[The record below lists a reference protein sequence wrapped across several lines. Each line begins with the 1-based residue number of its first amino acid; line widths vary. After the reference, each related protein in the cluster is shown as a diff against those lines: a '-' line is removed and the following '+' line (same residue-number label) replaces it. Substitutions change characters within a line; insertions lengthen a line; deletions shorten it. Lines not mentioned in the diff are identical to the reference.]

1 MSSCVKIE
9 IAGDVWIAGVG
20 KKNGCER
27 ARASSFRF
35 LSLQKY
41 HTLSVYFLFQYVALV
56 LVPVCFLFVF
66 AFHFSIL
73 ESIPQSR
80 EFKPEEKED
89 EGTIT

>member
-1 MSSCVKIE
+1 MHGLQALGE
-9 IAGDVWIAGVG
+9 
-20 KKNGCER
+20 KNCER

-41 HTLSVYFLFQYVALV
+41 HTLSVYFLFQYFTLV
-56 LVPVCFLFVF
+56 LVLVGFLFVF
-66 AFHFSIL
+66 AFHFTVL
-73 ESIPQSR
+73 ESLPQSR

>member
-1 MSSCVKIE
+1 MCVKIE

-20 KKNGCER
+20 EKNCER

-41 HTLSVYFLFQYVALV
+41 HTLSVYFLFQYVTLV
-56 LVPVCFLFVF
+56 LVPVGFLFVF
-66 AFHFSIL
+66 AFHFSVL

-89 EGTIT
+89 EGTITS

>member
-1 MSSCVKIE
+1 MHGLQALGE
-9 IAGDVWIAGVG
+9 
-20 KKNGCER
+20 KNCER

-41 HTLSVYFLFQYVALV
+41 HTLSVYFLFQYFTLV
-56 LVPVCFLFVF
+56 LVLVGFLFVF
-66 AFHFSIL
+66 AFHFSVL

>member
-1 MSSCVKIE
+1 MHGLQALGE
-9 IAGDVWIAGVG
+9 
-20 KKNGCER
+20 KNCER

-41 HTLSVYFLFQYVALV
+41 HTLSVYFLFQYFTLV
-56 LVPVCFLFVF
+56 LVLVGFLFVF
-66 AFHFSIL
+66 AFHFSVL

-89 EGTIT
+89 EGTLT

>member
-1 MSSCVKIE
+1 MYGLQ
-9 IAGDVWIAGVG
+9 ALG
-20 KKNGCER
+20 KKSSER

-41 HTLSVYFLFQYVALV
+41 HTLSVYFLFQYVTLV
-56 LVPVCFLFVF
+56 LVPVGFLFVF
-66 AFHFSIL
+66 AFHFSVL

-89 EGTIT
+89 EGTLT

>member
-1 MSSCVKIE
+1 MHGLQALGE
-9 IAGDVWIAGVG
+9 
-20 KKNGCER
+20 KNCER

-41 HTLSVYFLFQYVALV
+41 HTLSVYFLFQYVTLV
-56 LVPVCFLFVF
+56 LVPVGFLFVF
-66 AFHFSIL
+66 AFHFTVL
-73 ESIPQSR
+73 ESLPQSR